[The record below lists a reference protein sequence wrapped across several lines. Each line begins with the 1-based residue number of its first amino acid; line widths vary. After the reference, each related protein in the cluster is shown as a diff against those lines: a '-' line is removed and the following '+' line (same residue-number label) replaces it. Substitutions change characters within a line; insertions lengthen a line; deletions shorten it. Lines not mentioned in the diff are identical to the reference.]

1 MPGEMSFNLDFLR
14 SAAVLL
20 VVGFHFAKLF
30 NWQFGRLRVTDIGL
44 LGVMLFFVHTTLVL
58 MFSLERQQAR
68 STAPLF
74 FPFMVRRCFRI
85 YPLAILVVT
94 FVYLFRIPSD
104 LQFGRFD
111 LIHQNSG
118 NLMANLLLIQNVTLQ
133 KANPGPLW
141 SLPLEIQ
148 MYLVLPAL
156 FLFASRSK
164 SSWGVIVFWW
174 SAVAMWYLAGF
185 STGMLP
191 LSEGG
196 IRSPVEALLKFT
208 RFVPCF
214 LPGIV
219 AYKLW
224 RRPRVLPGYLWPVF
238 LLLCW
243 AAFVLFSGNEPIQTG
258 WFICFGI
265 GLGACLFRELRENF
279 LARLVRRI
287 ARYSYGIYLLH
298 YFAMWL
304 GFVICRSLNAAL
316 QIAIFTATIVTLPVI
331 LYHCVEAPFIAA
343 GVKFSERL
351 KPLPILTQ
359 ARGHAAK
366 EAARICS

>member
-1 MPGEMSFNLDFLR
+1 VSSMDLHFPPWFPETRAIRVPAQIAIRVRALRAVAIALALALRRLEARRNNVEERSTPVPAEARNSIPRTMPGEMSFNLDFLR

-58 MFSLERQQAR
+58 MFSLERQRAK

-111 LIHQNSG
+111 LLHQNSG

-196 IRSPVEALLKFT
+196 GPIAGGSAPEIYPVCALFSSRRCRLQTLAPPPGATRLFVARVSAALLGGVRT
-208 RFVPCF
+208 
-214 LPGIV
+214 
-219 AYKLW
+219 
-224 RRPRVLPGYLWPVF
+224 VLRKRAHP
-238 LLLCW
+238 
-243 AAFVLFSGNEPIQTG
+243 N
-258 WFICFGI
+258 
-265 GLGACLFRELRENF
+265 
-279 LARLVRRI
+279 RLVHLLWHRI
-287 ARYSYGIYLLH
+287 GSMPI
-298 YFAMWL
+298 
-304 GFVICRSLNAAL
+304 
-316 QIAIFTATIVTLPVI
+316 P
-331 LYHCVEAPFIAA
+331 
-343 GVKFSERL
+343 GV
-351 KPLPILTQ
+351 
-359 ARGHAAK
+359 A
-366 EAARICS
+366 